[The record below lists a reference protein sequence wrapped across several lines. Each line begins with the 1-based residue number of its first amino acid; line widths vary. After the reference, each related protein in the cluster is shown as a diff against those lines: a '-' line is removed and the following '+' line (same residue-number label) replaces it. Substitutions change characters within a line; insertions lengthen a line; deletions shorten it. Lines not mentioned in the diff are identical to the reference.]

1 MVDPGVV
8 ISFEKPSFPALLSID
23 HTSPLRVWM
32 EVWWAG
38 FPTLPITGTWP
49 GETRNNCHSTA
60 LLQSRNNKYFIGLLS
75 FSFVHSD
82 NYASRSD

>member
-38 FPTLPITGTWP
+38 FPPCRSPEHGPARQEQLPLHGVITI
-49 GETRNNCHSTA
+49 E
-60 LLQSRNNKYFIGLLS
+60 K
-75 FSFVHSD
+75 
-82 NYASRSD
+82 